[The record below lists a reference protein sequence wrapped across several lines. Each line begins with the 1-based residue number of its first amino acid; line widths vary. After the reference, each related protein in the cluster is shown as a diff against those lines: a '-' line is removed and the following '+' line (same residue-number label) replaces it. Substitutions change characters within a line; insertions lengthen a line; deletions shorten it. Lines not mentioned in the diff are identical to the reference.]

1 MVYAVAADSV
11 FADFCDHVIE
21 VCTVSVDDPVL
32 ASLCLLFVGLQLVL
46 DLLLVAVLCNRYRVR
61 HLAGGNATDCMIL
74 MQLLSLVA
82 RGMGRAWQNWLV
94 LRIRLLLLRKS
105 DYHIIDDLMRGASNR
120 ARVHLGR

>member
-1 MVYAVAADSV
+1 LVDAVAADSV
-11 FADFCDHVIE
+11 FADFRDHVIE
-21 VCTVSVDDPVL
+21 VCTISVDDPVL

-46 DLLLVAVLCNRYRVR
+46 DLLLVAVLCNRDRVR
-61 HLAGGNATDCMIL
+61 HLACGNAPDCMIW

-105 DYHIIDDLMRGASNR
+105 DYHIIDNLMCGTSNR
-120 ARVHLGR
+120 GRVHLGS